1 MYRKIKKLT
10 FSFLKRRIYKISKFL
25 DIAFT
30 ERIII
35 KKKKNKNIQKSLN
48 YLLMIDTSL

>member
-35 KKKKNKNIQKSLN
+35 KKKKIRIYKKA
-48 YLLMIDTSL
+48 